1 MITPDF
7 FTSKIESVDMNSI
20 IGKSIELNQ
29 DEIVELNRDQL
40 WDGKDALGND
50 ITPSYLDD
58 PYFKT
63 KEAAAAYMRWKQ
75 KITPNPD
82 RKPETP
88 NMYINGS
95 FYKSL
100 KLDPGTEDFSI
111 KTDSPLGRKIDQKF
125 DNLEGLTDDSIQ
137 LAGEIIKEDLQNL
150 FSEEIQK

>member
-7 FTSKIESVDMNSI
+7 FTSRLEAVDLNQV
-20 IGKSIELNQ
+20 IGKAIELHEG
-29 DEIVELNRDQL
+29 EIVELNRDQL
-40 WDGKDALGND
+40 WDGKDASGND

-63 KEAAAAYMRWKQ
+63 KESAMAYMRWKQ

-88 NMYINGS
+88 NMYINGAY
-95 FYKSL
+95 YKSL

-111 KTDSPLGRKIDQKF
+111 KTDSALGRQIDQKF
-125 DNLEGLTDDSIQ
+125 DNLEGLTEDSIQ
-137 LAGEIIKEDLQNL
+137 LAGQLIKEDLQII
-150 FSEEIQK
+150 FAQEVQR